1 MRVLA
6 CGSLPL
12 NFLLLNVR
20 DVELVEP
27 AVDVPNWASRL
38 ESCKLDGGSAGCSW
52 DVIVFCNDGF
62 LDLVEEGDML
72 HRAHGIGAGDA
83 VQVNRLHHG
92 HFEHERSELVD
103 QAAKEEAWMICAH
116 LVGCIYACLF
126 ERIVESCR

>member
-6 CGSLPL
+6 CGSLP
-12 NFLLLNVR
+12 LNVR